1 MEGSESVQII
11 TDPDPIHEPKNL
23 QIRIWKISKKCSTLT
38 RLWMGML
45 QYEAYE
51 RLKEQEEDR
60 DKKVEKV
67 VKKKRYYT
75 DSPKAKNR
83 RK

>member
-1 MEGSESVQII
+1 
-11 TDPDPIHEPKNL
+11 
-23 QIRIWKISKKCSTLT
+23 
-38 RLWMGML
+38 MGIL

-75 DSPKAKNR
+75 DSPKEKNQ
-83 RK
+83 RKIIFYLKTNVKGNVQPEKRGVYIGMN